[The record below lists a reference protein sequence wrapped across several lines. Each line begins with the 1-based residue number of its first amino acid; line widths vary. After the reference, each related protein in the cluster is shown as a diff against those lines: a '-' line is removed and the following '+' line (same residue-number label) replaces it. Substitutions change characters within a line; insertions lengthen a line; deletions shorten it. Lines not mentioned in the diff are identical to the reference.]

1 MLLIG
6 LGHKARQ
13 GKDLA
18 AESIKHYY
26 DAKNAASLMHVASWK
41 GSVRVGVSKYA
52 TALYQEVNEWLKQT
66 EDFGKVLGMK
76 YYVTGPKVQSTADW
90 VTGNLILELPEW
102 VQPEPN
108 AVKSELA
115 PYGKHPK
122 LLQWWG
128 TEFRRQYFGQ
138 DYWIKKLFAT
148 IPGNLHIALISDM
161 RFLDEA
167 AVVKERGG
175 YTVNVQRLNA
185 DGTQYYAPD
194 RPKDHRS
201 ETELDGYNYDY
212 FIKSKEGSQA
222 LTGEYAITLA
232 EYLMALQKK

>member
-1 MLLIG
+1 MLLLG
-6 LGHKARQ
+6 LGHRARQ

-41 GSVRVGVSKYA
+41 GSVRVGVFKYA
-52 TALYQEVNEWLKQT
+52 TALYQEVNEALKDGLWNT
-66 EDFGKVLGMK
+66 RKITRTIECPYNDDVIS
-76 YYVTGPKVQSTADW
+76 STVD
-90 VTGNLILELPEW
+90 LPDW

-108 AVKSELA
+108 AVVSELA

-122 LLQWWG
+122 LLQFWG
-128 TEFRRQYFGQ
+128 TEYRRLYSGQ

-167 AVVKERGG
+167 AAIKERGG

-194 RPKDHRS
+194 RPRDHRS

>member
-41 GSVRVGVSKYA
+41 GSVRVGVFKYA
-52 TALYQEVNEWLKQT
+52 TALYQEV
-66 EDFGKVLGMK
+66 EDYIGKYGGAEAYFSERHHLPDAEGGRV
-76 YYVTGPKVQSTADW
+76 VV
-90 VTGNLILELPEW
+90 PEW
-102 VQPEPN
+102 VTMGDPTPVPM
-108 AVKSELA
+108 AK
-115 PYGKHPK
+115 YGKHPK

-128 TEFRRQYFGQ
+128 TEYRRQYFGQ

-148 IPGNLHIALISDM
+148 IPSNLHIALISDM

-167 AVVKERGG
+167 AAIKERGG

-185 DGTQYYAPD
+185 DGTQYYASD

-201 ETELDGYNYDY
+201 ETELDGYDYDY

-232 EYLMALQKK
+232 EYLKALNERKQ

>member
-1 MLLIG
+1 MLLLG
-6 LGHKARQ
+6 LGHRARQ

-41 GSVRVGVSKYA
+41 GSVRVGVFKYA
-52 TALYQEVNEWLKQT
+52 TALYAEVNEWLSQGQNIWNDRRVKT
-66 EDFGKVLGMK
+66 GMMESEDGKYVLP
-76 YYVTGPKVQSTADW
+76 TFID
-90 VTGNLILELPEW
+90 LPDW

-128 TEFRRQYFGQ
+128 TDYRRQHYGQ

-167 AVVKERGG
+167 AAIKERGG

-185 DGTQYYAPD
+185 DGTQYYASD

-201 ETELDGYNYDY
+201 ETELDGYDYDY

-222 LTGEYAITLA
+222 LTGEQAITLA
-232 EYLMALQKK
+232 EYLKALNERKQ

>member
-1 MLLIG
+1 MLLLG
-6 LGHKARQ
+6 LGHRARQ

-18 AESIKHYY
+18 AESIRNYY

-41 GSVRVGVSKYA
+41 GSVRVGVFKYA
-52 TALYQEVNEWLKQT
+52 TALYQEVNKFLK
-66 EDFGKVLGMK
+66 D
-76 YYVTGPKVQSTADW
+76 YPDW
-90 VTGNLILELPEW
+90 RTHPLPVENFSIEIPDW

-128 TEFRRQYFGQ
+128 TDYRRQHYGQ

-167 AVVKERGG
+167 AAIKERGG
-175 YTVNVQRLNA
+175 FTVNVQRLNA

-194 RPKDHRS
+194 RLKDHRS
-201 ETELDGYNYDY
+201 ETELDGYNYDFY
-212 FIKSKEGSQA
+212 IKTREGQAA
-222 LTGEYAITLA
+222 LTGEQAITLS
-232 EYLMALQKK
+232 EYLRGISERKQ

>member
-1 MLLIG
+1 MLLLG
-6 LGHKARQ
+6 LGHRARQ

-18 AESIKHYY
+18 AESIRNYY

-41 GSVRVGVSKYA
+41 GSVRVEVFKYA
-52 TALYQEVNEWLKQT
+52 TALYAEVNEWLKANPT
-66 EDFGKVLGMK
+66 WAFGSSRIQFL
-76 YYVTGPKVQSTADW
+76 ADG
-90 VTGNLILELPEW
+90 TPIPEW
-102 VQPEPN
+102 VQPDP
-108 AVKSELA
+108 AAKSSELA

-122 LLQWWG
+122 LLQFWG
-128 TEFRRQYFGQ
+128 TEYRRQFFGQ
-138 DYWIKKLFAT
+138 DYWIKKLFKT
-148 IPGNLHIALISDM
+148 IPSNLHIALISDM

-167 AVVKERGG
+167 AAIKERGG

-212 FIKSKEGSQA
+212 FIKVKDGQQA
-222 LTGEYAITLA
+222 LTGELAITYA
-232 EYLMALQKK
+232 EYLKALPSFREGWQ